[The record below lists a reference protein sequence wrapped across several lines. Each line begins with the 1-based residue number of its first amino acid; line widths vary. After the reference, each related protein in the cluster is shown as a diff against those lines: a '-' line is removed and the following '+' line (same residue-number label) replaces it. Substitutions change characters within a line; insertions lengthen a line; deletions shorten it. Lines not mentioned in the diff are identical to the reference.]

1 MDIEGLNKVSLILRI
16 ITDRSW
22 QKIA

>member
-1 MDIEGLNKVSLILRI
+1 MNIEGLNKVSFILSI